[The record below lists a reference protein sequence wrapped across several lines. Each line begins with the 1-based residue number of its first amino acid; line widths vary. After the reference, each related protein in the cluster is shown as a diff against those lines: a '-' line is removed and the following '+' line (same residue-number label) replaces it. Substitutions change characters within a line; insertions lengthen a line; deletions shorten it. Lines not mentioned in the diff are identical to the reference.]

1 MIQKSNGKK
10 GRIKRALKSK
20 NRSNIRVRMT
30 RKKIKKKTR
39 KIKKKTRKKNKQ
51 SQEGGMNASDIA
63 TYLALSAG
71 AHQFHGIASNRI
83 KQMDKCSCDGSCGE
97 HEENEC
103 RSTNWTITGK
113 SDWVGSDGNKMCG
126 RCSGK
131 IMAQHDIEDP
141 GPMQVDIRFTNATFI
156 DMNIKLYQTRLH
168 TTVLLRLGN
177 TSVSIDLTVD
187 VLCTVTPRNPT
198 PGQEGDP
205 PLIWTLT
212 RSDASQCE
220 SGLYIDISLV
230 HDYASQ
236 LHAVHEFKSARDIGH
251 FFAPYETLNDVVLF
265 VSSEHGYIPS
275 RHPKQL
281 PPNTRL
287 VNFTPIGNPAVIFN
301 SATIS
306 EKSLHT
312 QRILENTWQ
321 YIMAVSKMR
330 AMNTTFKTTNGDNCT
345 TPMGIELINRRSVTE
360 MRGELTER
368 RDNDD
373 PIFTDMTTSDKALTE
388 RQWNVLQISMLDGV
402 DESTSVS
409 SQGLT
414 IHDPGEHYNDQG
426 FLVDGDLDMG
436 VFIGFMKDGKPE
448 FVFINNRNLTM
459 KPPEDD
465 FILLSDILASIIPDL
480 NRGLSREGS
489 HHNIWVGH
497 QSCRTPELGQLS
509 AGARRLS
516 LSKSTSMNCYLK
528 SFLIMILMTV
538 YNFDEESED
547 YRKSTS
553 MPYDELIKKV
563 AHGEE
568 SVSDVRI
575 EKALDQ
581 INEMAEL
588 FAGNAIMGMPDF
600 FNYLMKHSSE
610 GLDLIRGWVDIS
622 GEWGR
627 ERSYD
632 TSQKEYKFIVRWFGK
647 RHSTRETGGHS
658 TRETGGHSTRETG
671 GHSTRETGGHSTRGT
686 VERNTRGTGGHSTR
700 GTAHP
705 PGVTVKEKRWGTVKR
720 ETQ

>member
-658 TRETGGHSTRETG
+658 TRETGGHSTR
-671 GHSTRETGGHSTRGT
+671 GT